1 MSGINFQ
8 WNDSVYFYILWNL
21 KKKFFKSII
30 FLLHVLQIK
39 AYMKWCPYYYWN
51 AANDFIMFS
60 QPVVC
65 LQSMVKK
72 ATPGRSSP
80 VKSVSRRNTPQRGTR
95 RSTRASKQ
103 SESSDVDD
111 VPNDSPVTIATD
123 HKSTEN
129 KSAKRG
135 RNFSPVPDSKRQ
147 RVSSGNESVSD
158 DKETDKQVC
167 GVGFGKL
174 WSMFCLYLGFYVIL

>member
-8 WNDSVYFYILWNL
+8 WNDSLYFYIFMEL
-21 KKKFFKSII
+21 KKNKFLNQLYFYYMYCKSKLIWSDVITII
-30 FLLHVLQIK
+30 EMLRMTSLYFLNL
-39 AYMKWCPYYYWN
+39 
-51 AANDFIMFS
+51 
-60 QPVVC
+60 C

-111 VPNDSPVTIATD
+111 VPNDSPVTKATD

-135 RNFSPVPDSKRQ
+135 RNFSPEPDSKRQ

-174 WSMFCLYLGFYVIL
+174 WSMFCLHLGFYNILI